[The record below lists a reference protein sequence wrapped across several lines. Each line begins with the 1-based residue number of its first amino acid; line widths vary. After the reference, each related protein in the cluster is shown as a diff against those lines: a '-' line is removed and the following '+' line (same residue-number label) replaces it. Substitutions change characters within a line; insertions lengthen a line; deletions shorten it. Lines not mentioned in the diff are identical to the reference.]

1 MKEMVTANRSRR
13 AKRLGLAVAIAL
25 TGTLVSGTATHA
37 RSPQKAKSGGEINV
51 AIDGQIA
58 GFCFST
64 AMAGGALGSARTIYE
79 SLVERSKDG
88 KFVPYLAESFTPSAD
103 NKVWDITLRPGIKYS
118 NGEAFDATNVK
129 QNIEMG
135 RGNMLAA
142 GFNAK
147 YASTGVGV
155 NANIVTIDVIDPL
168 KVRVTLDRGDNEF
181 LGLMYRAGRY
191 VMRAPAQIADPNT
204 CQTNPIGTGP
214 FMKQS
219 YSPDELVVV
228 KNPNYWRK
236 DAAGVQLPYLDKI
249 TFINVKE
256 ASQRAAAVRKKTVDV
271 GFFVT
276 GDATFIKD
284 LQQRKSAV
292 TEYKSSQNQWGQW
305 MPNVGKANSPF
316 KFQNCRLAA
325 AFAIDWK
332 LYNKVRLKGL
342 GNVNGSIV
350 GKTNPMYTL
359 NGAPTYNVAKAKEFV
374 AKCNTD
380 LGTAAPF
387 KVTLYADTSSQ
398 SQNNV
403 KFVGDMLTA
412 AGIGLN
418 NTYIAESAVLISKI
432 YKGGG
437 NDFDFAEGTPAEGD
451 SIGYVIPFFVSKAFP
466 TNSKSPV
473 ANTPYGKG
481 YNTVIAL
488 GGHGN
493 TAVDDAIYAAQAE
506 PNAALAKKKYAE
518 ASALLMSQGYTIPS
532 VHVGMFVFTNNKS
545 KLMGVGKLVNP
556 DGKTYPAVA
565 ETKGLDYT
573 GIYKG

>member
-1 MKEMVTANRSRR
+1 MKEMATANRSRR

-103 NKVWDITLRPGIKYS
+103 YKVWDITLRPGIKYS

-191 VMRAPAQIADPNT
+191 VMRAPAQIADPST

-493 TAVDDAIYAAQAE
+493 TAIDDAIYAAQAE

-573 GIYKG
+573 GIYK

>member
-1 MKEMVTANRSRR
+1 MKEMATANRSRR

-37 RSPQKAKSGGEINV
+37 RSPQKAKSGGEVTI

-64 AMAGGALGSARTIYE
+64 AMAGGALGSARSIYE

-103 NKVWDITLRPGIKYS
+103 YKVWDIALRSGIKYS
-118 NGEAFDATNVK
+118 NGEAFDANNVK

-135 RGNMLAA
+135 RGNMYAT

-236 DAAGVQLPYLDKI
+236 DAAGVQLPYLDKL

-284 LQQRKSAV
+284 LQQRKSVV
-292 TEYKSSQNQWGQW
+292 TEYKSPQNQWGQW

-350 GKTNPMYTL
+350 GKSNPMYTL
-359 NGAPTYNVAKAKEFV
+359 AGAPTYNVATAKEFV

-380 LGTAAPF
+380 LGAAAPF

-403 KFVGDMLTA
+403 KFVGDMLSA

-466 TNSKSPV
+466 ANSKSPV
-473 ANTPYGKG
+473 APTPYGKG

-506 PNAALAKKKYAE
+506 TNATAAKAKYAA

-556 DGKTYPAVA
+556 DGKTYPGVA

>member
-1 MKEMVTANRSRR
+1 MKEMATANRSRR

-103 NKVWDITLRPGIKYS
+103 YKVWDITLRPGIKYS

-191 VMRAPAQIADPNT
+191 VMRAPAQIADPST

-493 TAVDDAIYAAQAE
+493 TAIDDAIYAAQAE